1 MKNWL
6 SWIWNQ
12 RPWLKVCNQLNPKIV
27 GDYTTFRRLRRCEK
41 ESSSTSCKY
50 GGVKKLE
57 TDTLSVLN
65 SYVLN
70 SSPHALSLANDK

>member
-27 GDYTTFRRLRRCEK
+27 GG
-41 ESSSTSCKY
+41 SSSTSCKY

-57 TDTLSVLN
+57 TDTLYVLN